1 MHLVRMSRVMGS
13 LESGRVGRDRWIPL
27 INIAVWE
34 FLISGDG
41 VPYHSLWKNWIPL
54 MLLLME
60 LTWRLLMLLRKEIKE
75 VIESR
80 ENSGNGML

>member
-1 MHLVRMSRVMGS
+1 MRLVRMSRVMGS
-13 LESGRVGRDRWIPL
+13 LESERVGRDRWVLL

-34 FLISGDG
+34 LLISGDG
-41 VPYHSLWKNWIPL
+41 APYNSLWKNWIPL

>member
-34 FLISGDG
+34 LPISGDG
-41 VPYHSLWKNWIPL
+41 APPYNSLWKNWIPL
-54 MLLLME
+54 M
-60 LTWRLLMLLRKEIKE
+60 
-75 VIESR
+75 
-80 ENSGNGML
+80 

>member
-1 MHLVRMSRVMGS
+1 
-13 LESGRVGRDRWIPL
+13 
-27 INIAVWE
+27 
-34 FLISGDG
+34 
-41 VPYHSLWKNWIPL
+41 